1 MHKVKSIMFIPT
13 GDYIYIY
20 IYINNKTRAEVAANH
35 RTIHVALYN
44 LTLIHVYCTHFED
57 ARNTITNTF

>member
-13 GDYIYIY
+13 GDYIYI
-20 IYINNKTRAEVAANH
+20 NNKTRAEVTANH

-44 LTLIHVYCTHFED
+44 LTLIHVYYTHFED
-57 ARNTITNTF
+57 ARNTNRF